1 MFSLAPERAEDAL
14 AIDTLMDHA
23 FGANRLER
31 TVYKLRLGAPAEG
44 LSFVAR
50 QDDGAFLGSIRFWP
64 VQMDRGV
71 GGVLLGPLAVEPHL
85 RGKGVG
91 KALVGHGLAAA
102 ARMGHGLCLVS
113 GDPDY
118 YGPFGFVPA
127 DPLGLRLPGPVTQG
141 HFQVKELFPGWLALA
156 SGEVRRPFARSM
168 AAA

>member
-1 MFSLAPERAEDAL
+1 MFSLSPERAEDAP

-31 TVYKLRLGAPAEG
+31 TVYKLRMGAPAPG

-50 QDDGAFLGSIRFWP
+50 ENGAFVGSIRFWQ
-64 VQMDRGV
+64 VEMSRGI

-85 RGKGVG
+85 RGKGIG
-91 KALVGHGLAAA
+91 KALVGHGLAQAA
-102 ARMGHGLCLVS
+102 KMGHGLCLVS

-118 YGPFGFVPA
+118 YGPFGFVAA
-127 DPLGLRLPGPVTQG
+127 DPLGLTLPGPVTPG
-141 HFQVKELFPGWLALA
+141 HFQIKELSPGWLALA
-156 SGEVRRPFARSM
+156 TGEVRRPFRHAV